1 MTVDSPFYT
10 TYSILTQTTNNWFNL
25 HLQQENNIQS
35 NDPDAVAMAILEA
48 QRRGIKVI
56 LWVLLLIAMLI

>member
-1 MTVDSPFYT
+1 MDRIGQTAGVT
-10 TYSILTQTTNNWFNL
+10 TIL

-35 NDPDAVAMAILEA
+35 NDPDAVAEAILEA

-56 LWVLLLIAMLI
+56 L